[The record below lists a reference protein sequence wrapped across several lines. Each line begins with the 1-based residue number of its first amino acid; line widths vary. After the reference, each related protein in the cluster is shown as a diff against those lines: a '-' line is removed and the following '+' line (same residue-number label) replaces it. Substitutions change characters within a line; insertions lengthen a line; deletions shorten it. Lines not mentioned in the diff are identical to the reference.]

1 MPVGLDKKSAYQ
13 TMRIE
18 RMNKRWHGKRAVRV
32 EETKKGKG
40 KKGKKDKKKKGKKGK
55 K

>member
-18 RMNKRWHGKRAVRV
+18 RMNQRWHGKREVR
-32 EETKKGKG
+32 TKQSKVQAKGKG
-40 KKGKKDKKKKGKKGK
+40 KKGKKKKGKKEK